1 MKLLEIST
9 MKRFA
14 LAVAMTCLSFATA
27 QAVTASPDTVI
38 REAVDLLE
46 EGLDGRRDELAADK
60 EALYDFIDGILLPR
74 FEREFSARAVLGKH
88 WKAATEEQQNRFI
101 EAFYTTLLQRYAEG
115 ILEFDT
121 DRVEILPFR
130 GDANK
135 PRTMVRSIVRLD
147 DGSKVPVNYGL
158 VKRENG
164 WLLFDV
170 TIEGVS
176 YIRNFRAEL
185 DSEIRSSS
193 LAAVIERLEKEAI
206 HAEVVRKT
214 G

>member
-1 MKLLEIST
+1 MRDILLMLT
-9 MKRFA
+9 TVMLAMPAAFA
-14 LAVAMTCLSFATA
+14 E
-27 QAVTASPDTVI
+27 SPNDIVE
-38 REAVDLLE
+38 EAADLLAA
-46 EGLDGRRDELAADK
+46 GLDGRKDELAEDRD
-60 EALYDFIDGILLPR
+60 ALHELINGILLPR
-74 FEREFSARAVLGKH
+74 FDRKYSAQLVLGKH
-88 WKAATEEQQNRFI
+88 WRTASNDQRRRFI
-101 EAFYTTLLQRYAEG
+101 DAFYNALLQRYADG
-115 ILEFDT
+115 VLEYDQ

-185 DSEIRSSS
+185 DSEIRSTS
-193 LAAVIERLEKEAI
+193 LAAVIERLENEA
-206 HAEVVRKT
+206 T
-214 G
+214 

>member
-1 MKLLEIST
+1 MRDILLMLT
-9 MKRFA
+9 TVMLAMPAAFA
-14 LAVAMTCLSFATA
+14 E
-27 QAVTASPDTVI
+27 SPNDIVE
-38 REAVDLLE
+38 EAADLLAA
-46 EGLDGRRDELAADK
+46 GLDGRKDELAEDRD
-60 EALYDFIDGILLPR
+60 ALHEIINGILLPR
-74 FEREFSARAVLGKH
+74 FDRKYSAQLVLGKH
-88 WKAATEEQQNRFI
+88 WRTASNDQRRRFI
-101 EAFYTTLLQRYAEG
+101 DAFYNALLQRYADG
-115 ILEFDT
+115 VLEYDQ

-185 DSEIRSSS
+185 DSEIRSTS
-193 LAAVIERLEKEAI
+193 LAAVIERLENEA
-206 HAEVVRKT
+206 T
-214 G
+214 

>member
-1 MKLLEIST
+1 MH
-9 MKRFA
+9 RVF
-14 LAVAMTCLSFATA
+14 LSFFAMILA
-27 QAVTASPDTVI
+27 APAVFAESPNDIVE
-38 REAVDLLE
+38 EAAELLAA
-46 EGLDGRRDELAADK
+46 GLNGRKEELAEDRD
-60 EALYDFIDGILLPR
+60 ALHDLINGILLPR
-74 FEREFSARAVLGKH
+74 FDRKYSAQLVLGKH
-88 WKAATEEQQNRFI
+88 WRAASNDQRQRFI
-101 EAFYTTLLQRYAEG
+101 DAFYSALLQRYADG
-115 ILEFDT
+115 VLEYDQ

-130 GDANK
+130 GDASK

-185 DSEIRSSS
+185 DSEIRSTS
-193 LAAVIERLEKEAI
+193 LAAVIERLEKE
-206 HAEVVRKT
+206 T
-214 G
+214 T